1 MRVAK
6 TDNYDEKSALED
18 HIYLIKYAARLFSR
32 KISPARMDY
41 DDLYGEGELVLTVCL
56 AKWGEGN
63 RSNTSTDFSR
73 YFKTALFRRYNF
85 LRYTITKKDY
95 EVPTYSIDNMVSLK
109 IQSDGGFNEL
119 AFQDLC
125 NHVASGLRQ
134 PDRAIFSLIINPPVN
149 LTNVVLKESQKRE
162 KHVDNPCVK
171 LRGRHLIKYLNG
183 NGYPMKKHQLDYSLK
198 RIRSRVRQVLNAP

>member
-6 TDNYDEKSALED
+6 TENYNEKSALED

-56 AKWGEGN
+56 AKWGAGN
-63 RSNTSTDFSR
+63 RSNTAQDFSR
-73 YFKTALFRRYNF
+73 YFKTALFRRYNL
-85 LRYTITKKDY
+85 LRYTIAKRDY
-95 EVPTYSIDNMVSLK
+95 EIPTYAIDSVSPLK
-109 IQSDGGFNEL
+109 MESDGGFNDL
-119 AFQDLC
+119 SFQELC

-134 PDRAIFSLIINPPVN
+134 PDKAIFSLIINPPDN
-149 LTNVVLKESQKRE
+149 LTKVVRKEAQKRE